1 MITYTV
7 FTDRGGR
14 EVNEDSARVFEKDGK
29 KCLVLCDGLGGH
41 GKGEVASALVVE
53 AVGQI
58 FNSAQKI
65 DEDFLRSAFQL
76 SQEALIDEQIR
87 QDAKTDMKTTAVA
100 MYIDGN
106 KVQWGHVGDSRLYA
120 FAKNKVKLRT
130 LDHSVPQM
138 LGFAREIKEKQIR
151 NHPDRNRLL
160 RVMGIEWEKPMYE
173 LAEQTQLEKYQAFLL
188 CSDGFWELIDE
199 KQMCKLLK
207 NSSTVE
213 EWMQAMV
220 EVIKQNG
227 IGKNMDNYTAIALW
241 C

>member
-87 QDAKTDMKTTAVA
+87 QDAKTDMKTTAMA

-138 LGFAREIKEKQIR
+138 LVFAREIKEKQIR

>member
-65 DEDFLRSAFQL
+65 DEDFLRRAFQL

-138 LGFAREIKEKQIR
+138 LVFAREIKEKQIR

>member
-65 DEDFLRSAFQL
+65 DEDFLRSAFKL

-138 LGFAREIKEKQIR
+138 LVFAREIKEKQIR

>member
-138 LGFAREIKEKQIR
+138 LVFAREIKEKQIR

-173 LAEQTQLEKYQAFLL
+173 LAEQTQIEKYQAFLL

>member
-138 LGFAREIKEKQIR
+138 LVFAREIKEKQIR
-151 NHPDRNRLL
+151 NPPDRNRLL

>member
-1 MITYTV
+1 MITNTV

-14 EVNEDSARVFEKDGK
+14 EVNEDSARAFEKDGK

-138 LGFAREIKEKQIR
+138 LVFAREIKEKQIR